1 MAGSPRRKATE
12 GVKLIRTI
20 WVTLVAS
27 AILLTVGTVV
37 IVGPYLRLPRGYY
50 QWAGRFFSR
59 ALLWAGKTPVR
70 VIGLEN
76 IDREGPQVICCNHQS
91 MYDVWAV
98 AAELPVRY
106 HFVAK
111 KELRRVPIFGRA
123 SAAAGH
129 VYIDR
134 GNRVAAVESLKVAGR
149 KIVEEQS
156 SAVVFPEGTRS
167 LTGDLRPFKKGPF
180 IMAIES
186 GVPIVPTV
194 IDGTF
199 GILPKRGFRIR
210 PSPITVWFGEP
221 VDTRRFEHEDRD
233 SLIVRVHA
241 QMAEMLAELRAPE
254 GYAGPRRLE
263 PEAQAVG

>member
-1 MAGSPRRKATE
+1 M
-12 GVKLIRTI
+12 IRSI
-20 WVTLVAS
+20 WVGLVAS
-27 AILLTVGTVV
+27 AILMTLGTVV
-37 IVGPYLRLPRGYY
+37 VVGPYLRLPRGFY

-59 ALLWAGKTPVR
+59 TLLWAGNTPVR
-70 VIGLEN
+70 VIGLDN
-76 IDREGPQVICCNHQS
+76 IDHENPQIVCCNHQS

-98 AAELPVRY
+98 AAHLPVGY

-111 KELRRVPIFGRA
+111 KEIRRIPIFGRA

-134 GNRVAAVESLKVAGR
+134 GNRMAAVESLKVAGR
-149 KIVEEQS
+149 KIVEDSS

-186 GVPIVPTV
+186 GAPIVPTV

-199 GILPKRGFRIR
+199 GILPKRGIR
-210 PSPITVWFGEP
+210 LRPNPITLWFGEP
-221 VDTRRFEHEDRD
+221 VDTRPFGHEDRD
-233 SLIVRVHA
+233 VLIIRVHA

-254 GYAGPRRLE
+254 GYTGPRRLE
-263 PEAQAVG
+263 PEPQAVG